1 MLLYSKLF
9 FLSNKIK
16 KNAPNKLEQ
25 TSLTWNMS
33 EQVGTKKTFV
43 PFVLYL
49 KIKTECIFFVKS
61 RINSNKTTVKTS
73 QIYF

>member
-1 MLLYSKLF
+1 M
-9 FLSNKIK
+9 
-16 KNAPNKLEQ
+16 
-25 TSLTWNMS
+25 

-43 PFVLYL
+43 PFVSRL
-49 KIKTECIFFVKS
+49 KIKMERIFFTKS